1 MSTTRAALAIVLV
14 LLSTTL
20 FAQSTN
26 SIPFVDQPLVPT
38 SVRPGSPGL
47 TLTVHGAGFVSNS
60 VVKWNGS
67 PLSTTF
73 VGSHQLEAVVPKSD
87 LASARIASVT
97 VSSPAPGGGTS
108 NAVPF
113 TITTPTKSLAF
124 ATSTIPVGLNPA
136 GIIVADFNNDGK
148 PDLAVVNQN
157 QIDSTRYNT
166 PGLIPSYAV
175 GTISILLGN
184 GDGTFSNESTL
195 CFPNL
200 EFEYGLPQLVAG
212 DFTGDG
218 KVDLVASYEAVQEFY
233 LMMFMGNGDGTF
245 TNGDSDIGPGSS
257 SGSAIAGDFNRDGKL
272 DLAFQYEGDFS
283 LLFVDFGNG
292 DGTFTGGWEWGA
304 HFKYL
309 GAAPLGWSQATLTMT
324 EFLIWP

>member
-1 MSTTRAALAIVLV
+1 
-14 LLSTTL
+14 
-20 FAQSTN
+20 
-26 SIPFVDQPLVPT
+26 
-38 SVRPGSPGL
+38 
-47 TLTVHGAGFVSNS
+47 
-60 VVKWNGS
+60 
-67 PLSTTF
+67 
-73 VGSHQLEAVVPKSD
+73 
-87 LASARIASVT
+87 VT